1 MTNNKEH
8 LIQIKLEYLYER
20 LDDIEEQYNS
30 SQMDFILHEID
41 YYKTELLKL
50 ETENFYR
57 SLD

>member
-30 SQMDFILHEID
+30 SQMDFILQEID

>member
-30 SQMDFILHEID
+30 SQMDFILQEID

-50 ETENFYR
+50 EIENFYR